1 VFWKGGRV
9 RELLDRARTYA
20 FDISRSYSRHAGSQL
35 SAAIAY
41 RVLFSLVPF
50 AALLLTI
57 IDAVLPTSR
66 REQFVGWLFG
76 MFPGTDLE
84 TSIDNTLATSGA
96 SAPLVGLVALGALL
110 WGASGMMASIRIAFR
125 VIWDRESGPTYV
137 RSKIRDF
144 ALVGLTG
151 ALVVAAFALSVIV
164 RIVVQT
170 GSDLSDAV
178 GWTGGAGAFSSVVE
192 VVSSTLVIFGAL
204 LALYRFVPPVT
215 MPLAQL
221 WPSALA
227 AAVVFHVAVYGYAV
241 YATRFASFNTIYGPI
256 GAVLVFL
263 LLVYLL
269 AAIVLL
275 GAESAAGRYRPRR

>member
-1 VFWKGGRV
+1 M
-9 RELLDRARTYA
+9 RAIFRRGQAYA
-20 FDISRSYSRHAGSQL
+20 QEILTAYGRHAGSQL

-57 IDAVLPTSR
+57 IDAVLPPTR
-66 REQFVGWLFG
+66 RQQFVAWLFG
-76 MFPGTDLE
+76 KLPGTDLE
-84 TSIDNTLATSGA
+84 QSIDNTLAASDA
-96 SAPLVGLVALGALL
+96 SAPIVGLIALGALL

-137 RSKIRDF
+137 RSKLRDF
-144 ALVGLTG
+144 ALVSGAG
-151 ALVVAAFALSVIV
+151 ALVIAAFGISVIV

-170 GSDLSDAV
+170 GSDISKELGFTSDASALS
-178 GWTGGAGAFSSVVE
+178 TGVE
-192 VVSSTLVIFGAL
+192 VIASTLVIFGAL

-215 MPLAQL
+215 MTLARL

-227 AAVVFHVAVYGYAV
+227 AAVSFHIAVYGYAV

-275 GAESAAGRYRPRR
+275 GAETAAARSKTSV